1 MKKKLFDLKSMVAG
15 ITVGALLFG
24 GIVTASTLV
33 YEVYLSPFPVY
44 VNGSAYKPTSP
55 MLNYQGKTYV
65 PLSEFGK
72 LTNSNVSFNNNT
84 VYINSNNYN
93 YSYDYPDYSHTSTRD
108 DMEIEVNEKDTF
120 YVNLRKYGA
129 SSATISC
136 NNSYVKLSKTY
147 VNYSGNIS
155 VEGKKVGK
163 SVIKVSY
170 NTGNIDYIDVVIS
183 NGKNT
188 DDEIELE
195 VGDTDTIYIDLD
207 DYDAS
212 KATLTYD
219 DEYISLSKTKLT
231 SSGKVTI
238 KALKEGE
245 TTIKVKFNTGD
256 TEYIDVI
263 IEDDDDDDND
273 DEIKL
278 SVGEKDTIYI
288 DLEDYDADKATLTY
302 DDKYISL
309 SKTKL
314 TSSGKVTIKALEEG
328 ETTIKIKYDTGDT
341 EYIDIIIEDDDD
353 NTTTSREISFSYNGN
368 LALAINLDVFDAKS
382 ATITYDSSYVSLS
395 KTNLTK
401 SGKITVTPKKKGTT
415 ELKVKYNTGDTEYIK
430 LRIY

>member
-44 VNGSAYKPTSP
+44 VNGSAYNPTSP

-72 LTNSNVSFNNNT
+72 LTNSNVSFNNNA

-93 YSYDYPDYSHTSTRD
+93 YSYDYPDYSYTTNRD
-108 DMEIEVNEKDTF
+108 DMEIEVDEKDTF

-129 SSATISC
+129 KSANISC

-163 SVIKVSY
+163 SVIKISY
-170 NTGNIDYIDVVIS
+170 NTGNVDYIDVVIS
-183 NGKNT
+183 KDKNT

-231 SSGKVTI
+231 SSGKVTV

-245 TTIKVKFNTGD
+245 TTIKVKYNTGD
-256 TEYIDVI
+256 TQYIDVI
-263 IEDDDDDDND
+263 IEDDEDYDSD
-273 DEIKL
+273 DEL
-278 SVGEKDTIYI
+278 RLDVGEKDTIYI
-288 DLEDYDADKATLTY
+288 DLDDYDADKATLTY
-302 DDKYISL
+302 DDEYISL

-314 TSSGKVTIKALEEG
+314 TSSGKVTVTARKAG

-341 EYIDIIIEDDDD
+341 DYIDVIIDDDD
-353 NTTTSREISFSYNGN
+353 TTTTSREISFSYNGN
-368 LALAINLDVFDAKS
+368 LALAVNLNVFDAKS
-382 ATITYDSSYVSLS
+382 ATISYDSSYVSLS
-395 KTNLTK
+395 KTSLTK
-401 SGKITVTPKKKGTT
+401 SEKVTVTPKKKGTT
-415 ELKVKYNTGDTEYIK
+415 ELKIKYNTGDTEYIK

>member
-44 VNGSAYKPTSP
+44 VNGSSYSPTSS

-72 LTNSNVSFNNNT
+72 LTNSNVSFNNNA

-93 YSYDYPDYSHTSTRD
+93 YSYDYPDYSYTTNRD
-108 DMEIEVNEKDTF
+108 DMEIEVDEKDTF

-129 SSATISC
+129 KSANISC

-163 SVIKVSY
+163 SVIKISY
-170 NTGNIDYIDVVIS
+170 NTGNVDYIDVVIS
-183 NGKNT
+183 KDKNT
-188 DDEIELE
+188 DDEIVLE

-231 SSGKVTI
+231 SSGKVTV

-245 TTIKVKFNTGD
+245 TTIKVKYSTGD
-256 TEYIDVI
+256 TQYIDVI
-263 IEDDDDDDND
+263 IEDDEDYDND
-273 DEIKL
+273 DEL
-278 SVGEKDTIYI
+278 RLDVGEKDTIYI
-288 DLEDYDADKATLTY
+288 DLDDYDADKATLTY
-302 DDKYISL
+302 DEEYISL

-314 TSSGKVTIKALEEG
+314 TSSGKVTVTARKAG

-341 EYIDIIIEDDDD
+341 DYIDVIIDDDD
-353 NTTTSREISFSYNGN
+353 TTTTSREISISYNGN
-368 LALAINLDVFDAKS
+368 LALAVNLNVFDAKS
-382 ATITYDSSYVSLS
+382 ATISYDSSYVSLS
-395 KTNLTK
+395 KTSLTK
-401 SGKITVTPKKKGTT
+401 SEKVTVTPKKKGTT
-415 ELKVKYNTGDTEYIK
+415 ELKIKYNTGDTEYIK

>member
-15 ITVGALLFG
+15 ITIGALLFG

-33 YEVYLSPFPVY
+33 YDVYLSPFPVY
-44 VNGSAYKPTSP
+44 VNGSAYNPTSP

-72 LTNSNVSFNNNT
+72 LTNTNVSFNNNA
-84 VYINSNNYN
+84 VCINSNN
-93 YSYDYPDYSHTSTRD
+93 YSYDYPDYLHISNRD
-108 DMEIEVNEKDTF
+108 EIEIEVDEKDTF
-120 YVNLRKYGA
+120 YINLQKYGA
-129 SSATISC
+129 RSANISC

-163 SVIKVSY
+163 SVIKILYS
-170 NTGNIDYIDVVIS
+170 TGNVDYIDVVIS
-183 NGKNT
+183 SDKNT

-207 DYDAS
+207 DYDAN

-219 DEYISLSKTKLT
+219 DEYINLSKTKLT
-231 SSGKVTI
+231 SSGKITI

-245 TTIKVKFNTGD
+245 TTIKIKYNTGD
-256 TEYIDVI
+256 TEYINVI
-263 IEDDDDDDND
+263 IEDDEDYDND
-273 DEIKL
+273 DEIRL
-278 SVGEKDTIYI
+278 DVGEKDTIYI
-288 DLEDYDADKATLTY
+288 DLDDYDAEKATLSY

-314 TSSGKVTIKALEEG
+314 TNSGKVTVTATKAG

-341 EYIDIIIEDDDD
+341 DYIDVIIDDDD
-353 NTTTSREISFSYNGN
+353 DTTTSREISFSYNGN
-368 LALAINLDVFDAKS
+368 LALAVNLDVFGAKS
-382 ATITYDSSYVSLS
+382 ATISYDSSYVSLP
-395 KTNLTK
+395 KTSLTK
-401 SGKITVTPKKKGTT
+401 SEKITVTPKKKGAT
-415 ELKVKYNTGDTEYIK
+415 ELKIKYNTGDTEYIK

>member
-33 YEVYLSPFPVY
+33 YEVYLSPYPVY
-44 VNGSAYKPTSP
+44 VNGSAYKSTSP

-72 LTNSNVSFNNNT
+72 LTNSNVSFNNNA

-93 YSYDYPDYSHTSTRD
+93 YSYDYNNYSYISDRE

-129 SSATISC
+129 STATISC
-136 NNSYVKLSKTY
+136 NSSYVKLSKTY

-163 SVIKVSY
+163 SVIKISY
-170 NTGNIDYIDVVIS
+170 STGNIDYIDVVIS
-183 NGKNT
+183 NDEDN

-195 VGDTDTIYIDLD
+195 VGDTDTIYIDLE
-207 DYDAS
+207 DYDAD

-231 SSGKVTI
+231 SSGKVTV
-238 KALKEGE
+238 KAIKEGE
-245 TTIKVKFNTGD
+245 TTIKVKYDTGD
-256 TEYIDVI
+256 TDYIDVI
-263 IEDDDDDDND
+263 IEDDDDDND

-302 DDKYISL
+302 DDEYISL

-314 TSSGKVTIKALEEG
+314 TSSGKVTVKAIKEG
-328 ETTIKIKYDTGDT
+328 ETTIKVKYNTGDT
-341 EYIDIIIEDDDD
+341 DYIDVIIDDDD

-368 LALAINLDVFDAKS
+368 LALTINLDVFDAKS
-382 ATITYDSSYVSLS
+382 ATITYDSSYVNLS
-395 KTNLTK
+395 KTSLTK
-401 SGKITVTPKKKGTT
+401 SEKITVAPKKKGTT